1 MPPSYLL
8 LREAK
13 MADGIIDLE
22 CPECGKPL
30 VATGKSDDAEVRCAD
45 GHVFGTVADVKAAM
59 LKAAKASAVAQLKK
73 SVRGRK
79 SVKFSR

>member
-1 MPPSYLL
+1 
-8 LREAK
+8 
-13 MADGIIDLE
+13 MADGIIDIE

-59 LKAAKASAVAQLKK
+59 LKAARAAAEARMKK
-73 SVRGRK
+73 SVRGNK
-79 SVKFSR
+79 AVKFRR